1 MVDFVEYIVSELKS
15 RRLGKANALELIKQ
29 FSGQLSGRRATPARL
44 HPLLHLN
51 VSTLTRQRYRTQLTG
66 DEFFLRDHRVR
77 MPSGAAVGVLPGV
90 AYLEMARAAV
100 ADAVPEL
107 ATTSLIAFENVLWL
121 SPFAVEAERTISIEL
136 DLIEL
141 DADEDV
147 LEFSVFSE
155 TDAGHRTDHASGR
168 VRFHDPGEYGF
179 EGDAAPLDLAALRD
193 AMRREHWDA
202 DAVYRQYARIG
213 IEYGPAHRGIVALD
227 SGDGQVLADL
237 ALPEALADEDNA
249 AYILHPSLIDSA
261 LQAAIGLGG
270 RDAPPADPMLPF
282 ALESLCIL
290 GDCAQQL
297 HVFVRRADAAS
308 DDAAQITL
316 DLDLCD
322 ADGTICV
329 QIRGFCARRFDTAA
343 NESSAVETL
352 VAVPRWSEPRPRSA
366 VPADAPEFAH
376 VRMLLCDDS
385 GVDPVALS
393 ALRPGSAVESLSA
406 AAAAHPALRYESIAL
421 QVFEHLQDA
430 LKRTGGE
437 TTLLQCVI
445 ADTAEGRLLTGLGGM
460 LRTAALEN
468 PALTAQ
474 LVIVQAQATPE
485 ALAADLAEAAA
496 QPQRSPLLSSAEGWR
511 TLDWTLLPQA
521 AADAHDAQ
529 SDLGDSP
536 YREDGVYLITGGLGG
551 LGGLFARDIL
561 DHTQRA
567 RVVLTGRSAPDGD
580 IAARLDAYGFGD
592 RLHYRQLDLD
602 DAAQC
607 RRVIE
612 ALGDIGALR
621 GVLHCAG
628 ARSDD
633 LILKKTAGDVAVVLA
648 PKVRGTWHLDDATA
662 DADLDFFALFSSG
675 VSVFGNVGQAD
686 YAAAN
691 GFLDA
696 FAGFR
701 QARVAQG
708 RRSGRTLAI
717 DWPLWDEG
725 GMRPDADGV
734 RWLQTQT
741 GMLPMRSASGIA
753 VFRQALASA
762 HAQVLTVEGD
772 GRRLRRL
779 FDAPPAVAPP
789 ALTPRSAPARLP
801 APAPAMRDVD
811 APSTVDAVV
820 GTGTGS
826 SDLRAQ
832 VRDFL
837 RREFAP
843 LLKIAPSQID
853 IDEALENYGIN
864 SILAMSLTAQLE
876 KHLGPLPKTL
886 FFEYQTVAALG
897 DHLAQAYRA
906 ALQALLAPA
915 VEHTAA
921 PNNLPNA
928 PAPRHAPAAARP
940 TAQPSLRGKSQ
951 GLVRRA
957 PSARAT
963 TSEPIAIVGLSGR
976 YPEAETLQD
985 YWRNLRDGK
994 DCVVE
999 IPESRWRW
1007 QDYYTSDREQPGHY
1021 SKWGGF
1027 IQGADEFDAQFF
1039 NVSPR
1044 EAPYIDP
1051 QERLF
1056 LQHAWM
1062 AIEDAGYSRKS
1073 LRMPHADALPGQVG
1087 VYAGVM
1093 YGEYNR
1099 SGSLASIANR
1109 VSYALNVHG
1118 PSMTLDTMCSSSLTA
1133 IHLAC
1138 QDLKLGR
1145 TDMALA
1151 GGVNLSIHPDKY
1163 SMLSAGQFISSTGH
1177 CQSFGEGG
1185 DGYIP
1190 GEGVGVAVLKRLSD
1204 AERDGDAIH
1213 AVIRGSALNH
1223 GGKTNGYTVPN
1234 PQAQAAVISDALK
1247 DAGVDARHISYIEAH
1262 GTGTKLG
1269 DPIEIAALGKAF
1281 REHTADT
1288 GFCLIGS
1295 AKSNIG
1301 HCESAAG
1308 IAGLTKVILQM
1319 RHRQIAPSLHSQRLN
1334 PNIDFGI
1341 TPFEVNQSLR
1351 DWDAP
1356 VVDGRRVPRIAG
1368 LSSFGAGG
1376 ANAHFVIE
1384 EPADAA
1390 HAHGADSTLPGVP
1403 TIVPLSARTAEQL
1416 LQKAQ
1421 DLLVFLQDAVEEGR
1435 RIDHAALAYTLQ
1447 VGREPMEERLAFV
1460 VDSAARLQQLLRAFV
1475 EAGAVDA
1482 TADGAYRGN
1491 LKAHREMLGLFAAD
1505 PDYEEAV
1512 DKWIAQRKL
1521 AKLAELWTKGF
1532 DPDWRKFHGRQTPQR
1547 MHLPTYPFAKDR
1559 YWIDP
1564 IKGLFSNVIPLSAAS
1579 GAAVAAAGNALHP
1592 LLHENTSDLDQ
1603 LRYSS
1608 VFQPDEPFVVGHS
1621 DGTGAQLPSSVLLDM
1636 ARAAVA
1642 CARRASPTAAAVEL
1656 SDVRFASPFV
1666 VDGAT
1671 ALHIALYPSSED
1683 DGIDF
1688 DIFSGEAEEEY
1699 VHAQGRGRLLPAQA
1713 GAQIDRQI
1721 DPQTVAVAFV
1731 AAPVLGK
1738 PCAIALPEPAAVPA
1752 IVGVP
1757 LPKPNA
1763 SRLPMLQAATSIAA
1777 MPVALATNPTSVAA
1791 SVAPSI
1797 DVSPNTASPNT
1808 ASQSAASPA
1817 QDVRGFLKRSLAQAL
1832 YLDEANID
1840 DDRPFVDLGLDS
1852 IVGVEWV
1859 KNINKGLGLEIGATR
1874 VYDYSNLTTLAAFV
1888 ESQLPVVSAT
1898 PATPVQALARPAS
1911 VVQASPASDAQAVV
1925 EPAVVEPALV
1935 EPAVV
1940 AHAPVVHAPAAPPP
1954 APVAQAVVGVDQ
1966 DALKRSLRT
1975 SLAQALYLDEAAID
1989 DDRSFVDLGLDSI
2002 VGVEWVKM
2010 INKAYGL
2017 EISATRVYDYSN
2029 IQALARFLQGEL
2041 ASRPQPVAPA
2051 PEASALD
2058 AAVHAASTSAPMP
2071 TSQRATPAPA
2081 ATSSSAAAALSA
2093 PRPAMRMPAGDGIV
2107 LQRRSRAVQTLPE
2120 ARPAAAAQRNDE
2132 KIAIVGMSGRYPG
2145 ADDLD
2150 QLWRNL
2156 AEGCNSIREIPPE
2169 RWDVDAYYDPTPGKP
2184 GKVYCKWLG
2193 MLDGAEHFDPMFF
2206 QISPSEAEVMDP
2218 QHRLFMQESYR
2229 AFQDA
2234 GYSSAALSERKCGV
2248 YMGIMSSEYS
2258 FLLTKGNPQN
2268 IETTS
2273 NSFAIGA
2280 ARIAYH
2286 LNLKGPAIPIDTACS
2301 SSLVAIHLAC
2311 QALLNHEIDMG
2322 LAGGVSLYLIPESYQ
2337 GMCRAGMLAHDG
2349 QCKTFDNS
2357 ADGFVPGEGVG
2368 TVVLKRLSDAERD
2381 GDSIHGVIIG
2391 SGINQDGKTNGIT
2404 APSVNSQ
2411 IDLLRDTYRRYAID
2425 ASSIDY
2431 VETHGTGTKLG
2442 DPIELEAL
2450 STVFKEHGGRKNAC
2464 ALGAIKTN
2472 LGHISGAAGVAG
2484 VHKVLL
2490 SLRNR
2495 ALAPNVNFRQ
2505 ENALFD
2511 FAASPFYLSRT
2522 RHDWPSVAGRKRRAA
2537 VSAFGFSGTNA
2548 HVVIE
2553 EYVPALRSHGVA
2565 APMDASPTCIV
2576 PLSARTSAQL
2586 MVMAQDLLAR
2596 LDKDARDSSDRND
2609 AEIALRDLAYTL
2621 QIGRDPMRERCAWA
2635 VDSVAELRTQLRE
2648 FLSTFGGGPCYRGT
2662 VSRTQDAVIPTEE
2675 ADLLLRNG
2683 LRQSAALAALW
2694 AQGAKIEWPSFYS
2707 ASLPQRL
2714 HGLPGYPFAK
2724 ERYWPQPAPV
2734 QTPSLVSMPAA
2745 APSAPAPL
2753 LADSGEEK
2761 RSTCYAPVWRDAA
2774 LPAPR
2779 AAFGPDDALLI
2790 IDTDDQLFEQI
2801 KARLHTASPLKTIL
2815 LVRLGDAFRQDAADH
2830 FCVDAGQPQHFES
2843 LLETLRRQGRTPTR
2857 VIHNANAARL
2867 SSHTDAQTNQPA
2879 DQTAGEAIERALHAG
2894 IDALSGFCRA
2904 LAGAGAQ
2911 QAPCAFVSFFHAS
2924 AEANTAPCE
2933 ALAAF
2938 YRSFALEN
2946 NRYHGRV
2953 LSIEHD
2959 DIDPATTVIDT
2970 VTALIDELQ
2979 TAPQRETEVR
2989 YRTHGAAAAQ
2999 RSVRALALQS
3009 PERVPAGPIPLKQGG
3024 TYLITGGL
3032 GGLGILFA
3040 RHLAEHYRAK
3050 LAITGRSAPDAR
3062 IEEALQQLRALGA
3075 EAVYL
3080 QADIADADR
3089 TRALIADVKTRFG
3102 ALNGVL
3108 HSAGVNDDALLIRKD
3123 RAQFR
3128 RVLAPKVQG
3137 TLHLDRFTADE
3148 PLDLFVLFSSG
3159 AGSFG
3164 NVGQTDYAYA
3174 NAFMDAFAEHRDAA
3188 RMRRERFGKT
3198 LSIGWPYWLDGGM
3211 QLSAA
3216 DLQRTEARTGLCALP
3231 TAIGIDYWN
3240 TLLRSDL
3247 PRALALYG
3255 HPSKIA
3261 AYCDPSS
3268 IAVARSTST
3277 LSTTT
3282 AQAGGA
3288 TIDRDVLL
3296 AQTCTYL
3303 CGLVHAETRIPVDR
3317 IDIEE
3322 RFEAFGF
3329 DSIMIG
3335 RFSAALEQ
3343 DLGDLP
3349 KTLMYEYETVAE
3361 LAAYLAEHA
3370 TAALTARFAG
3380 EGAAQ
3385 GAVDA
3390 PASMNDAAATDATPS
3405 TPSVTAAP
3413 IAMRSQPPAI
3423 AAPAPDAELHAH
3435 AHAEPIAIIG
3445 VHASFPQADDMDA
3458 LWAHLRAGTDLIE
3471 GVPENRWDASSFYDP
3486 DPAQSEHGK
3495 IYCKRGGFLEDFDKF
3510 DAGFFNIADAEADII
3525 DPQERRFLQSAWSA
3539 IEDAGY
3545 TRERLKQRYPKGKSA
3560 DVGVFVGVTTNSYQL
3575 LAPEAWQRG
3584 QMITPSAM
3592 PWSIANRVSYTLDL
3606 QGPSIPVDTACSSS
3620 LVAVHLACESLRRS
3634 ECQLAL
3640 AGGVNLY
3647 LHPAKYQS
3655 FCHRR
3660 MLAVGDACRSYG
3672 AGDDGF
3678 IPGEGVGTL
3687 VLKPLRLAERDGDR
3701 IYGVIRGSAYDHS
3714 GRSSGYATPNPNAQA
3729 HVIAQ
3734 ALAQAGVP
3742 ARSIGFIEGHGTGTQ
3757 MGDSLEVAAITQ
3769 AFAQQTADTG
3779 FCALA
3784 SLKANIG
3791 HAESATS
3798 IAGIAKILMQFKHRQ
3813 IAPSI
3818 HSEVVNPDI
3827 DFARSPCVLQ
3837 TGLSAWESPAG
3848 VPRRALINAFG
3859 AGGVNACAVLE
3870 EYLPAE
3876 AEVAPATAGGS
3887 LFVLSAMNVERLRE
3901 YAYRHIDFLALN
3913 PGCDLAALCRTAR
3926 IGREAM
3932 PVRLALIVDSAL
3944 QLRQTLQRWLDAD
3957 PNLSAT
3963 ARLWQG
3969 GAEAQNQTGAGYSAR
3984 EQRERMQ
3991 ALCAEADLAG
4001 LAVFWTQGGKVDWLL
4016 LHDAV
4021 GPHGAP
4027 LRPVAGA
4034 PVYPFARD
4042 RHWAVDFSAME
4053 ATPASTP
4060 SRLHPLI
4067 SHNASTLERVCFDAA
4082 LVDDQYYARDHRIQ
4096 GQAVFPGAGFIEMAC
4111 IAATVAGERRVRRL
4125 KDIYWVQPLSL
4136 TDPQQDLKIGLVNP
4150 NGDSVEF
4157 VVTTVD
4163 DDHERVV
4170 HCEGRACFDSTPF
4183 DDSNRP
4189 ESSSRESLQEWRQ
4202 RCGESHDGDRY
4213 YKLFQRLGFD
4223 YGPTF
4228 RVIDEVAIGNGCALA
4243 RLVLDPS
4250 LAKDFEQY
4258 VLHPCLIDGAL
4269 QTVVA
4274 LLAADEGGVPHLP
4287 FAIDEI
4293 EILGSLTPRCHVLV
4307 ERSSDSVGAAST
4319 GILQFNVHILSESGE
4334 TLVKITNFYV
4344 RALVPPPSGIAT
4356 NEHARLS
4363 MMVNS

>member
-1 MVDFVEYIVSELKS
+1 
-15 RRLGKANALELIKQ
+15 
-29 FSGQLSGRRATPARL
+29 
-44 HPLLHLN
+44 
-51 VSTLTRQRYRTQLTG
+51 
-66 DEFFLRDHRVR
+66 
-77 MPSGAAVGVLPGV
+77 
-90 AYLEMARAAV
+90 
-100 ADAVPEL
+100 
-107 ATTSLIAFENVLWL
+107 
-121 SPFAVEAERTISIEL
+121 
-136 DLIEL
+136 
-141 DADEDV
+141 
-147 LEFSVFSE
+147 
-155 TDAGHRTDHASGR
+155 
-168 VRFHDPGEYGF
+168 
-179 EGDAAPLDLAALRD
+179 
-193 AMRREHWDA
+193 
-202 DAVYRQYARIG
+202 
-213 IEYGPAHRGIVALD
+213 
-227 SGDGQVLADL
+227 
-237 ALPEALADEDNA
+237 
-249 AYILHPSLIDSA
+249 
-261 LQAAIGLGG
+261 
-270 RDAPPADPMLPF
+270 
-282 ALESLCIL
+282 
-290 GDCAQQL
+290 
-297 HVFVRRADAAS
+297 
-308 DDAAQITL
+308 
-316 DLDLCD
+316 
-322 ADGTICV
+322 
-329 QIRGFCARRFDTAA
+329 
-343 NESSAVETL
+343 
-352 VAVPRWSEPRPRSA
+352 
-366 VPADAPEFAH
+366 
-376 VRMLLCDDS
+376 
-385 GVDPVALS
+385 
-393 ALRPGSAVESLSA
+393 
-406 AAAAHPALRYESIAL
+406 
-421 QVFEHLQDA
+421 
-430 LKRTGGE
+430 
-437 TTLLQCVI
+437 
-445 ADTAEGRLLTGLGGM
+445 
-460 LRTAALEN
+460 
-468 PALTAQ
+468 
-474 LVIVQAQATPE
+474 
-485 ALAADLAEAAA
+485 
-496 QPQRSPLLSSAEGWR
+496 
-511 TLDWTLLPQA
+511 
-521 AADAHDAQ
+521 
-529 SDLGDSP
+529 
-536 YREDGVYLITGGLGG
+536 
-551 LGGLFARDIL
+551 
-561 DHTQRA
+561 
-567 RVVLTGRSAPDGD
+567 
-580 IAARLDAYGFGD
+580 
-592 RLHYRQLDLD
+592 
-602 DAAQC
+602 
-607 RRVIE
+607 
-612 ALGDIGALR
+612 
-621 GVLHCAG
+621 
-628 ARSDD
+628 
-633 LILKKTAGDVAVVLA
+633 
-648 PKVRGTWHLDDATA
+648 
-662 DADLDFFALFSSG
+662 
-675 VSVFGNVGQAD
+675 
-686 YAAAN
+686 
-691 GFLDA
+691 
-696 FAGFR
+696 
-701 QARVAQG
+701 
-708 RRSGRTLAI
+708 
-717 DWPLWDEG
+717 
-725 GMRPDADGV
+725 
-734 RWLQTQT
+734 
-741 GMLPMRSASGIA
+741 
-753 VFRQALASA
+753 
-762 HAQVLTVEGD
+762 
-772 GRRLRRL
+772 
-779 FDAPPAVAPP
+779 
-789 ALTPRSAPARLP
+789 
-801 APAPAMRDVD
+801 
-811 APSTVDAVV
+811 
-820 GTGTGS
+820 
-826 SDLRAQ
+826 
-832 VRDFL
+832 
-837 RREFAP
+837 
-843 LLKIAPSQID
+843 
-853 IDEALENYGIN
+853 
-864 SILAMSLTAQLE
+864 
-876 KHLGPLPKTL
+876 
-886 FFEYQTVAALG
+886 
-897 DHLAQAYRA
+897 
-906 ALQALLAPA
+906 
-915 VEHTAA
+915 
-921 PNNLPNA
+921 
-928 PAPRHAPAAARP
+928 
-940 TAQPSLRGKSQ
+940 
-951 GLVRRA
+951 
-957 PSARAT
+957 
-963 TSEPIAIVGLSGR
+963 
-976 YPEAETLQD
+976 
-985 YWRNLRDGK
+985 
-994 DCVVE
+994 
-999 IPESRWRW
+999 
-1007 QDYYTSDREQPGHY
+1007 
-1021 SKWGGF
+1021 
-1027 IQGADEFDAQFF
+1027 
-1039 NVSPR
+1039 
-1044 EAPYIDP
+1044 
-1051 QERLF
+1051 
-1056 LQHAWM
+1056 
-1062 AIEDAGYSRKS
+1062 
-1073 LRMPHADALPGQVG
+1073 
-1087 VYAGVM
+1087 
-1093 YGEYNR
+1093 
-1099 SGSLASIANR
+1099 
-1109 VSYALNVHG
+1109 
-1118 PSMTLDTMCSSSLTA
+1118 
-1133 IHLAC
+1133 
-1138 QDLKLGR
+1138 
-1145 TDMALA
+1145 
-1151 GGVNLSIHPDKY
+1151 
-1163 SMLSAGQFISSTGH
+1163 
-1177 CQSFGEGG
+1177 
-1185 DGYIP
+1185 
-1190 GEGVGVAVLKRLSD
+1190 
-1204 AERDGDAIH
+1204 
-1213 AVIRGSALNH
+1213 
-1223 GGKTNGYTVPN
+1223 
-1234 PQAQAAVISDALK
+1234 
-1247 DAGVDARHISYIEAH
+1247 
-1262 GTGTKLG
+1262 
-1269 DPIEIAALGKAF
+1269 
-1281 REHTADT
+1281 
-1288 GFCLIGS
+1288 
-1295 AKSNIG
+1295 
-1301 HCESAAG
+1301 
-1308 IAGLTKVILQM
+1308 
-1319 RHRQIAPSLHSQRLN
+1319 
-1334 PNIDFGI
+1334 
-1341 TPFEVNQSLR
+1341 
-1351 DWDAP
+1351 
-1356 VVDGRRVPRIAG
+1356 
-1368 LSSFGAGG
+1368 
-1376 ANAHFVIE
+1376 
-1384 EPADAA
+1384 
-1390 HAHGADSTLPGVP
+1390 
-1403 TIVPLSARTAEQL
+1403 
-1416 LQKAQ
+1416 
-1421 DLLVFLQDAVEEGR
+1421 
-1435 RIDHAALAYTLQ
+1435 
-1447 VGREPMEERLAFV
+1447 
-1460 VDSAARLQQLLRAFV
+1460 
-1475 EAGAVDA
+1475 
-1482 TADGAYRGN
+1482 
-1491 LKAHREMLGLFAAD
+1491 
-1505 PDYEEAV
+1505 
-1512 DKWIAQRKL
+1512 
-1521 AKLAELWTKGF
+1521 
-1532 DPDWRKFHGRQTPQR
+1532 
-1547 MHLPTYPFAKDR
+1547 
-1559 YWIDP
+1559 
-1564 IKGLFSNVIPLSAAS
+1564 
-1579 GAAVAAAGNALHP
+1579 
-1592 LLHENTSDLDQ
+1592 
-1603 LRYSS
+1603 
-1608 VFQPDEPFVVGHS
+1608 
-1621 DGTGAQLPSSVLLDM
+1621 
-1636 ARAAVA
+1636 
-1642 CARRASPTAAAVEL
+1642 
-1656 SDVRFASPFV
+1656 
-1666 VDGAT
+1666 
-1671 ALHIALYPSSED
+1671 
-1683 DGIDF
+1683 
-1688 DIFSGEAEEEY
+1688 
-1699 VHAQGRGRLLPAQA
+1699 
-1713 GAQIDRQI
+1713 
-1721 DPQTVAVAFV
+1721 
-1731 AAPVLGK
+1731 
-1738 PCAIALPEPAAVPA
+1738 
-1752 IVGVP
+1752 
-1757 LPKPNA
+1757 
-1763 SRLPMLQAATSIAA
+1763 
-1777 MPVALATNPTSVAA
+1777 
-1791 SVAPSI
+1791 
-1797 DVSPNTASPNT
+1797 
-1808 ASQSAASPA
+1808 
-1817 QDVRGFLKRSLAQAL
+1817 
-1832 YLDEANID
+1832 
-1840 DDRPFVDLGLDS
+1840 
-1852 IVGVEWV
+1852 
-1859 KNINKGLGLEIGATR
+1859 
-1874 VYDYSNLTTLAAFV
+1874 
-1888 ESQLPVVSAT
+1888 
-1898 PATPVQALARPAS
+1898 
-1911 VVQASPASDAQAVV
+1911 
-1925 EPAVVEPALV
+1925 
-1935 EPAVV
+1935 
-1940 AHAPVVHAPAAPPP
+1940 
-1954 APVAQAVVGVDQ
+1954 
-1966 DALKRSLRT
+1966 
-1975 SLAQALYLDEAAID
+1975 
-1989 DDRSFVDLGLDSI
+1989 
-2002 VGVEWVKM
+2002 
-2010 INKAYGL
+2010 
-2017 EISATRVYDYSN
+2017 
-2029 IQALARFLQGEL
+2029 
-2041 ASRPQPVAPA
+2041 
-2051 PEASALD
+2051 
-2058 AAVHAASTSAPMP
+2058 
-2071 TSQRATPAPA
+2071 
-2081 ATSSSAAAALSA
+2081 
-2093 PRPAMRMPAGDGIV
+2093 MRMPAGDGIV
-2107 LQRRSRAVQTLPE
+2107 LQRRSRAVRTLPQ
-2120 ARPAAAAQRNDE
+2120 AQPAAGPQRNDE

-2156 AEGCNSIREIPPE
+2156 AEGRNSIREIPAE

-2258 FLLTKGNPQN
+2258 FLLAKSSPQN

-2301 SSLVAIHLAC
+2301 SSLVGIHLAC

-2322 LAGGVSLYLIPESYQ
+2322 LAGGVSLYLIPEAYQ

-2381 GDSIHGVIIG
+2381 GDSIHGVIIA

-2411 IDLLRDTYRRYAID
+2411 IELLRDTYRRYAID

-2450 STVFKEHGGRKNAC
+2450 STVFKEHGGGKNAC

-2490 SLRNR
+2490 SLRNK
-2495 ALAPNVNFRQ
+2495 ALAPNVNLRQ

-2511 FAASPFYLSRT
+2511 FAASPFYVSRT
-2522 RHDWPSVAGRKRRAA
+2522 HHDWPSVAGRKRRAA

-2553 EYVPALRSHGVA
+2553 EYVPALRSHGAA
-2565 APMDASPTCIV
+2565 APMDASPSCIV
-2576 PLSARTSAQL
+2576 PLSARTAAQL
-2586 MVMAQDLLAR
+2586 MVMVQDLLAC
-2596 LDKDARDSSDRND
+2596 LDKDALGKDAPDKPGRSD
-2609 AEIALRDLAYTL
+2609 AKIALRDLAYTL
-2621 QIGRDPMRERCAWA
+2621 QIGRDPMRERCAWV

-2648 FLSTFGGGPCYRGT
+2648 FLSSFGGGSCHRGT
-2662 VSRTQDAVIPTEE
+2662 VSRSQDAVIPTEE
-2675 ADLLLRNG
+2675 AVDLLQRNG

-2694 AQGAKIEWPSFYS
+2694 VQGAKFEWSSFY
-2707 ASLPQRL
+2707 ANSLPQRL

-2734 QTPSLVSMPAA
+2734 QTPSPVSMPAA
-2745 APSAPAPL
+2745 ATPVPAPL

-2779 AAFGPDDALLI
+2779 AAFGHDDVLLI

-2867 SSHTDAQTNQPA
+2867 SSHA
-2879 DQTAGEAIERALHAG
+2879 DEQTAGEAIERALHAG

-2904 LAGAGAQ
+2904 LGGAGAQ

-2924 AEANTAPCE
+2924 AEANTAACE

-2938 YRSFALEN
+2938 YRSLALEN

-2959 DIDPATTVIDT
+2959 DIDPATSVIDT

-2979 TAPQRETEVR
+2979 TAPQRDTEVR
-2989 YRTHGAAAAQ
+2989 YRTQGAAAAQ

-3009 PERVPAGPIPLKQGG
+3009 PERAPAGPIPLKQGG

-3040 RHLAEHYRAK
+3040 RHLAEHYRAR
-3050 LAITGRSAPDAR
+3050 LAISGRSAPDAR
-3062 IEEALQQLRALGA
+3062 IEDALEQLRALGA

-3080 QADIADADR
+3080 QADITDAER
-3089 TRALIADVKTRFG
+3089 TRVLIADVKARFG
-3102 ALNGVL
+3102 PLNGVL

-3164 NVGQTDYAYA
+3164 NPGQTDYAYA

-3188 RMRRERFGKT
+3188 RARRERFGKT
-3198 LSIGWPYWLDGGM
+3198 LSIGWPYWQAGGM

-3216 DLQRTEARTGLCALP
+3216 DLRRTEERTGLCALP
-3231 TAIGIDYWN
+3231 TEIGFDYWN

-3247 PRALALYG
+3247 SRALALYG
-3255 HPSKIA
+3255 YPSKIA

-3268 IAVARSTST
+3268 TAVASSTTT
-3277 LSTTT
+3277 LSTAT
-3282 AQAGGA
+3282 AQSGGA
-3288 TIDRDVLL
+3288 TIDGDVLL
-3296 AQTCTYL
+3296 AQTRVYL
-3303 CGLVHAETRIPVDR
+3303 CGLVHAETRIPADR

-3335 RFSAALEQ
+3335 RFHTALEQ

-3370 TAALTARFAG
+3370 AAALTARFAG
-3380 EGAAQ
+3380 EGATQ
-3385 GAVDA
+3385 GHV
-3390 PASMNDAAATDATPS
+3390 DAAASTQEAATTDATPS

-3423 AAPAPDAELHAH
+3423 AAPAPDAELHAY

-3445 VHASFPQADDMDA
+3445 VHAAFPQADDMDA

-3510 DAGFFNIADAEADII
+3510 DAGFFNITNSEADII

-3584 QMITPSAM
+3584 QMVTPSAM

-3818 HSEVVNPDI
+3818 HSEIVNPDI

-3870 EYLPAE
+3870 EYLPVE
-3876 AEVAPATAGGS
+3876 AEVAPATAAGGS

-3901 YAYRHIDFLALN
+3901 YAYRHVDFLALN
-3913 PGCDLAALCRTAR
+3913 PGCDLAALCRTAQ

-3932 PVRLALIVDSAL
+3932 PQRLALVVDSAL

-3957 PNLSAT
+3957 SNLSAT

-3969 GAEAQNQTGAGYSAR
+3969 GPEAQGGPSYTSR

-3991 ALCAEADLAG
+3991 ALCAQADLAG

-4016 LHDAV
+4016 LNDAV
-4021 GPHGAP
+4021 GPHGTP

-4042 RHWAVDFSAME
+4042 RHWAVDFAAME
-4053 ATPASTP
+4053 AAPANTP

-4157 VVTTVD
+4157 VVTTID

-4170 HCEGRACFDSTPF
+4170 HCEGRAFF
-4183 DDSNRP
+4183 DDRSGP
-4189 ESSSRESLQEWRQ
+4189 GASSRESLPEWRQ
-4202 RCGESHDGDRY
+4202 RCGESHDGERY

-4243 RLVLDPS
+4243 TLALDPS

-4363 MMVNS
+4363 MAVNS